1 MGRFLGASQ
10 FRDDNAQ
17 AALIVQ
23 NVTTATQLEFDSLY
37 YVNTTV
43 AAVSL
48 TLPRFPAAGN
58 FVQIVDQAGTFN
70 TFNCIV
76 LPSGDGATVG
86 GFADNLT
93 LNLNQVNIVL
103 QYSLGTNNWVVTN
116 FI

>member
-1 MGRFLGASQ
+1 MGRFLGAGQ
-10 FRDDNAQ
+10 FRSDPAAAAQ
-17 AALIVQ
+17 LVQ

-37 YVNTTV
+37 YVNTTA

-58 FVQIVDQAGTFN
+58 FVDIIDQAGTFN

-93 LNLNQVNIVL
+93 LNLNQVSIRL
-103 QYSLGTNNWVVTN
+103 QYNLGTNNWVVTN